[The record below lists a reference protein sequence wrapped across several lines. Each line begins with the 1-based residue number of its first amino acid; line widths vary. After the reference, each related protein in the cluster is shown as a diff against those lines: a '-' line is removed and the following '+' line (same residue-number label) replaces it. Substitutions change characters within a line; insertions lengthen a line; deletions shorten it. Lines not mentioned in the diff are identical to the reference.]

1 MGQILYKCVNQNGH
15 LIVDYSLHRY
25 QIMSL
30 YIENILLRDYI
41 KIIEIDAR
49 LKQ

>member
-1 MGQILYKCVNQNGH
+1 MGQIVYKCVNQNWH
-15 LIVDYSLHRY
+15 LIVDYSLYKH

-30 YIENILLRDYI
+30 YIENIQLRDYI
-41 KIIEIDAR
+41 KIIEIHAR